1 MDAIPAKKQPDTSAI
16 ILAGGIGERFGD
28 PVGKQFVEL
37 CGRPLAAWAI
47 QAFADAPSTAE
58 IVVVC
63 SPDRQKLMLEQVI
76 EPLELSVP
84 VYIADAGPL
93 RQDSCYNG
101 LQRAHT
107 QDIPYVAIHDAARP
121 LIEVSAIEQAME
133 MLRSHKELDGVVCG
147 LPAEDTIKLC
157 DEAII
162 CETPARIRCWQA
174 QTPQIFPSQAIVDAH
189 EAARKQ
195 GIAVTDDATFVELR
209 DGKVKC
215 CSVGW
220 GNMKVTVPND
230 MLIAEAVLRSRE
242 TCS

>member
-1 MDAIPAKKQPDTSAI
+1 MDTIPAKKQPDTSAI

-37 CGRPLAAWAI
+37 CGKPLAAWAI

-63 SPDRQKLMLEQVI
+63 SPDRQQLMLEQVI
-76 EPLELSVP
+76 GPLKLSVP

-93 RQDSCYNG
+93 RQDSCYSG
-101 LQRAHT
+101 LQCAHT
-107 QDIPYVAIHDAARP
+107 QDFPYVAIHDAARP

-133 MLRSHKELDGVVCG
+133 TLRTHKELDGVVCG
-147 LPAEDTIKLC
+147 LPVADTVKLC
-157 DEAII
+157 DDGVI
-162 CETPARIRCWQA
+162 CETPERTRCWLA
-174 QTPQIFPSQAIVDAH
+174 QTPQMFPSQTIVDAH
-189 EAARKQ
+189 EAAHEQ
-195 GIAVTDDATFVELR
+195 GIVVTDDATFVELHN
-209 DGKVKC
+209 GKVKC

-230 MLIAEAVLRSRE
+230 MLIAEAVLKSRE
-242 TCS
+242 VCS